1 MFLETLLRMSDEIFF
16 FLSYNLHEWILY
28 DLKTVFLE
36 MCSEIWNAE
45 SSLLLNMI
53 TEVGEIFL
61 EQLSS
66 CQQAFSSSV
75 IISGPW

>member
-1 MFLETLLRMSDEIFF
+1 MFIETLLPMSDEIFF
-16 FLSYNLHEWILY
+16 SFLIICMSEFYKILKQFHENTY
-28 DLKTVFLE
+28 
-36 MCSEIWNAE
+36 SEIWDAE
-45 SSLLLNMI
+45 ASLLLNMI